1 MHVGGVLLLLRH
13 GSVVELASCDLN
25 GGKVLVLVQS
35 GFVFERL
42 REDRLFSRFFF
53 ANDFSASLHLKQHD
67 LTDCVLAPILIF
79 TVAFF
84 DARDIV

>member
-1 MHVGGVLLLLRH
+1 MHVGGVLLLRY
-13 GSVVELASCDLN
+13 GSVELAPCDLN

-42 REDRLFSRFFF
+42 REDRLFARFFF
-53 ANDFSASLHLKQHD
+53 ANDFSASLHLIKHD
-67 LTDCVLAPILIF
+67 LTDCVLAPIFIL